1 MGKRSKIYS
10 FSKIL
15 NPSKAMSK
23 LYVFAIGGSGSRV
36 LRSLTMLF
44 ASGVKTGYD
53 IVPMIIDPDSSNGDL
68 VRSVDQ
74 IRQYQTIH
82 DFLSFNNN
90 EKNDFF
96 KNSISALNT
105 DGNYLLPLIGT
116 SGVSFEN
123 YLNIGTMSKE
133 NQALMRMLFSNANL
147 ASDMNVGFKG
157 NPNIGSIVLN
167 QFSES
172 SSFETFATNFV
183 NGDKVFIIS
192 SIFGG
197 TGASGFPL
205 LLKNM
210 RTNTNTALSNAS
222 IGAVSLLPYFNL
234 KTNNDSSIQ
243 ADSFITKTKAALNY
257 YEKNVSGNGTLDD
270 MYYLGDDFT
279 AAGYENCDG
288 GEEQQNNAHLVE
300 MLAALSIIDFANK
313 EDQIGYT
320 KNTCFHEFGL
330 DNTPQQ
336 SVVFADFGQITINE
350 IRKPLS
356 MMTIMNS
363 YLNNRDVSHR
373 NSQKWAKDNNQTLN
387 DKFWRS
393 NEYVNY
399 DKFKQCFEEWLKEM
413 ANNNISFEPFRLDNA
428 TSDVLDIIVGISPQY
443 GSMSFLSKKGCDL
456 IDKKLSDNISKISG
470 NMKPLQTFLELFYTT
485 IKEISE
491 DKLKL

>member
-1 MGKRSKIYS
+1 
-10 FSKIL
+10 
-15 NPSKAMSK
+15 MSK
-23 LYVFAIGGSGSRV
+23 LYIFAIGGSGSRV

-44 ASGVKTGYD
+44 ASGVKTDYD

-68 VRSVDQ
+68 VRTVDQ
-74 IRQYQTIH
+74 IRLYQTIH
-82 DFLSFNNN
+82 DLLSFNNN
-90 EKNDFF
+90 EKNEFF
-96 KNSISALNT
+96 RNPITALNN

-116 SGVSFEN
+116 SGISFEN
-123 YLNIGTMSKE
+123 YLNLGTMSKE
-133 NQALMRMLFSNANL
+133 NQALMRMLFSNDNL

-172 SSFETFATNFV
+172 SSFNSFATNFV

-210 RTNTNTALSNAS
+210 RTHSNTALSNAA

-234 KTNNDSSIQ
+234 KTNSESSIQ

-257 YEKNVSGNGTLDD
+257 YEKNVTGNGTLDD

-279 AAGYENCDG
+279 AAGYDNCDG
-288 GEEQQNNAHLVE
+288 GEEQHNNAHLVE

-313 EDQIGYT
+313 DKQIGNQI
-320 KNTCFHEFGL
+320 NTCFHEFGL
-330 DNTPQQ
+330 ENTPQQ
-336 SVVFADFGQITINE
+336 SVVFADFGQMTLNE
-350 IRKPLS
+350 FRKPLC
-356 MMTIMNS
+356 MMVIMNS
-363 YLNNRDVSHR
+363 YLNNRDISHR
-373 NSQKWAKDNNQTLN
+373 NSQKWSKDNNQALN

-393 NEYVNY
+393 SQYINY

-413 ANNNISFEPFRLDNA
+413 KNNNISFEPFRLNNA
-428 TSDVLDIIVGISPQY
+428 SSDVLDVIVGVSPQY

-456 IDKKLSDNISKISG
+456 IDKKLSDNVSKISG
-470 NMKPLQTFLELFYTT
+470 NLKPLQAFLELFFMT

>member
-1 MGKRSKIYS
+1 
-10 FSKIL
+10 
-15 NPSKAMSK
+15 MSK

-44 ASGVKTGYD
+44 ASGVKTDYEV
-53 IVPMIIDPDSSNGDL
+53 VPMIIDPDSSNGDL
-68 VRSVDQ
+68 VRTVDQ
-74 IRQYQTIH
+74 IRQYQNIH
-82 DFLSFNNN
+82 DSLSFNDN
-90 EKNDFF
+90 EINEFF
-96 KNSISALNT
+96 KNPINALNN

-116 SGVSFEN
+116 SGVSFER
-123 YLNIGTMSKE
+123 YLNLGTMSKE
-133 NQALMRMLFSNANL
+133 NQALMRMLFSNDNL

-172 SSFETFATNFV
+172 DSFKSFATNFV

-210 RTNTNTALSNAS
+210 RTHNNTALSNAS
-222 IGAVSLLPYFNL
+222 IGAVTLLPYFNL
-234 KTNNDSSIQ
+234 KINNESSIQ
-243 ADSFITKTKAALNY
+243 AGSFITKAKAALNY
-257 YEKNVSGNGTLDD
+257 YEKNVTGNGTLDD

-313 EDQIGYT
+313 DVQLGNQ

-330 DNTPQQ
+330 KNTPQQ
-336 SVVFADFGQITINE
+336 SVVFVDFGQMTINE

-356 MMTIMNS
+356 MMVILNC
-363 YLNNRDVSHR
+363 YLNNRSVSHR
-373 NSQKWAKDNNQTLN
+373 NSQKWAMDNNQTLN
-387 DKFWRS
+387 DKFWHS
-393 NEYVNY
+393 NQFINY

-413 ANNNISFEPFRLDNA
+413 KKNNISFEPFRSDNA
-428 TSDVLDIIVGISPQY
+428 SSDVLDVIVGVSPQY

-470 NMKPLQTFLELFYTT
+470 NLKPLQAFLELFYMTL
-485 IKEISE
+485 KEISE